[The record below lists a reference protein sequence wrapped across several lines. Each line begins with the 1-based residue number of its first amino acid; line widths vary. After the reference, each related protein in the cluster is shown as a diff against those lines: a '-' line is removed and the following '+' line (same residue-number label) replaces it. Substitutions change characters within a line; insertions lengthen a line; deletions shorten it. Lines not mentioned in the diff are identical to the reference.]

1 MKRTLSALALAFML
15 CFTANASVNII
26 PAPGKIVEG
35 KGEFVLK
42 GNAVIGYNDA
52 SISEAATYLKE
63 ILAPATGFDLRTRQ
77 GSGTINLE
85 LSFPADPQDESYTLK
100 VTRKKVAELI
110 GEERIER
117 YIRQSRD
124 EFLSDPLVE
133 NDYMVPG
140 GILTIRFE

>member
-1 MKRTLSALALAFML
+1 MKTLLFI
-15 CFTANASVNII
+15 N
-26 PAPGKIVEG
+26 GK
-35 KGEFVLK
+35 
-42 GNAVIGYNDA
+42 
-52 SISEAATYLKE
+52 
-63 ILAPATGFDLRTRQ
+63 
-77 GSGTINLE
+77 
-85 LSFPADPQDESYTLK
+85 K
-100 VTRKKVAELI
+100 VTKKKVAELI